1 MSIPADLPG
10 AVLVAAG
17 IEALK
22 RGEATVEA
30 LLVSV
35 GSSRMRAAG
44 LDIPSPPP
52 LAHTPEIELYLA
64 IGDEHPED
72 AHSRY
77 NALIRRLVS
86 FERALER
93 RMSTPEARRDLA
105 DQAGN
110 DSIRQRGRDVC
121 GA

>member
-10 AVLVAAG
+10 AALVAAG

-52 LAHTPEIELYLA
+52 LAHTPKLNSISPSETNTR
-64 IGDEHPED
+64 GMPTP
-72 AHSRY
+72 RY

-93 RMSTPEARRDLA
+93 RMSTPESRRDLA
-105 DQAGN
+105 DQA
-110 DSIRQRGRDVC
+110 
-121 GA
+121 

>member
-1 MSIPADLPG
+1 MGIPTDLPG

-22 RGEATVEA
+22 RGETTVEA

-35 GSSRMRAAG
+35 GSPRMRAAG

-52 LAHTPEIELYLA
+52 LAYTPEIELYLA
-64 IGDEHPED
+64 IADEHPAD
-72 AHSRY
+72 AHSRC

-86 FERALER
+86 FEQALER
-93 RMSTPEARRDLA
+93 RMRTPE
-105 DQAGN
+105 
-110 DSIRQRGRDVC
+110 S
-121 GA
+121 